1 MLIPKQELE
10 QIANLCEQLESHLLA
25 DEEGFELT
33 KKLVDTIVDDSKA
46 KMKIDDDETEEDDFL
61 RSEEKSACLAKH
73 NAESLLQRMFM
84 KMTKIGEDE
93 MAGKVGDAISS
104 LYEIKRT
111 RRRKKKSVKS
121 IGDEK
126 KKKKDARRRSAST
139 SEEEEEDDDDDDDD
153 ERTIE
158 LKAVACSQIG
168 AEATQRN
175 PEVQTFRMRKNKEVE
190 VCVHESSWSDAGLAF
205 RIWGAARV
213 AFRVV
218 DFASEYFIEKE
229 KTCLE
234 LGSGC
239 GLIGAAIAS
248 LDGGRCTVTE
258 GAPGALAAL
267 RKTALGVNEAS
278 KKESMKVAFL
288 DWRDDLAA
296 LEEEKNGTVEC
307 IVNIIANAQSTK
319 SPTPSFSPYSTC
331 NFVHANKATFEN
343 AHVNMRLQDDARFDC
358 LVGSDLMY
366 DRQHCTA
373 LAASVARR
381 LRPNGEAIIFLAVRS
396 EELLIAFGKKC
407 ARRGLSVGV
416 YAPTKPHED
425 LEDFSE
431 TTGGHANRPLPES
444 CNEYWDLVAE
454 KFSTCLLSKDYA
466 SFAPLLSSSSSLKDE
481 DETSARR
488 ITLEGRFAMV
498 RVVVAEKEEEKEQKQ
513 QQEVESEENDDE
525 SLKGVPVGDVK
536 SMRVKL

>member
-1 MLIPKQELE
+1 LYSFRKQELE
-10 QIANLCEQLESHLLA
+10 QIANLCEQLESHLIA

-33 KKLVDTIVDDSKA
+33 KKLVDTIVDDSNA
-46 KMKIDDDETEEDDFL
+46 KIEIDDDETEEDDFL
-61 RSEEKSACLAKH
+61 RIEEKSACLARH

-84 KMTKIGEDE
+84 KMTKVGEDE

-104 LYEIKRT
+104 LCEIKRT
-111 RRRKKKSVKS
+111 RRRN
-121 IGDEK
+121 GDEK

-139 SEEEEEDDDDDDDD
+139 SEEEEEDDDDD

-307 IVNIIANAQSTK
+307 IDSIANAQSTK
-319 SPTPSFSPYSTC
+319 SPTPSFSSSSTC

-343 AHVNMRLQDDARFDC
+343 AHVNMRLEDDARFDC

-373 LAASVARR
+373 LAASVVRR

-396 EELLIAFGKKC
+396 EELLIAFSKKC
-407 ARRGLSVGV
+407 AKRGLSVGV

-466 SFAPLLSSSSSLKDE
+466 SFAPLVSSSSSSLKD
-481 DETSARR
+481 DETSASIRS
-488 ITLEGRFAMV
+488 TLEGRFAMV
-498 RVVVAEKEEEKEQKQ
+498 RVVLAEKEEYKEQKQ
-513 QQEVESEENDDE
+513 QQEVESEESDDE